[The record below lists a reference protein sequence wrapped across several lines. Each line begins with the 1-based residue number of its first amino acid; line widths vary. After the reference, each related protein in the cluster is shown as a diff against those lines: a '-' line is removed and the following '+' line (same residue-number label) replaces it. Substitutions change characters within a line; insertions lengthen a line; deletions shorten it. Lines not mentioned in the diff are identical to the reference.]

1 MVKSSPQSSSGPTD
15 ASFGERLRRCRTE
28 AGLTMQAVA
37 DRAGLSVGFISQIE
51 RGLTVPS
58 LTSLRA
64 IAQVLGR
71 PMSHFLDPPAD
82 GADPRAFRVAEGGM
96 RYERL
101 STRFEG
107 SQLHSVLVHEPPGY
121 RTEPAAHA
129 GEEIYYVLSGTLTVE
144 IEGKA
149 THLGPGDSLHFRS
162 DRVHS
167 VWNHGDTVATV
178 LWCGTIDLFDDAA
191 DPDVSG

>member
-1 MVKSSPQSSSGPTD
+1 MVKSAAHPTPSD
-15 ASFGERLRRCRTE
+15 AAFGERLRQCRTD
-28 AGLTMQAVA
+28 AGMTMKTVA
-37 DRAGLSVGFISQIE
+37 DRAGLSVGFISQVE

-71 PMSHFLDPPAD
+71 PMSHFLDPPAH
-82 GADPRAFRVAEGGM
+82 GAGERAFRVAEGGI

-101 STRFEG
+101 STRFAG
-107 SQLHSVLVHEPPGY
+107 SQLHSVLVHEPPGH
-121 RTEPAAHA
+121 RTEPTAHP
-129 GEEIYYVLSGTLTVE
+129 GEEIYYVLSGVLTVE

-149 THLGPGDSLHFRS
+149 THLTAGDSLHFRS

-167 VWNHGDTVATV
+167 VWNHGTAVATV
-178 LWCGTIDLFDDAA
+178 LWCGTMDLFGDDAGPQ
-191 DPDVSG
+191 DSG